1 MGEMEDKLG
10 AILNNPDM
18 MKQIMTMAQAFG
30 GQPEPPPAQPPPQST
45 MEMAPLDMSLIQK
58 LSGLARQSGIDQREQ
73 ALLRALK
80 AYLSAD
86 RVTKLERA
94 MRAAKMAR
102 LASSALGSP
111 GLQSL
116 FGR

>member
-30 GQPEPPPAQPPPQST
+30 GQPEPPPAQPPPSA

-102 LASSALGSP
+102 LASSALGST